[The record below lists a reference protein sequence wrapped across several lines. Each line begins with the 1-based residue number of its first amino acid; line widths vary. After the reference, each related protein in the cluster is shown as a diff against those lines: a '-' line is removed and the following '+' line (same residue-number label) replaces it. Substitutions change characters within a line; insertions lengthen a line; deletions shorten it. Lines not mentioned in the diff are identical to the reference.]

1 MSTPRSG
8 GTVIT
13 ARDATVTVGCL
24 GLEYRHKQYRC
35 ILTHR
40 CGGAHPQAN
49 THAHATVATRGQ
61 HGEPQQR
68 RRRVQSEQP
77 RWDSARG
84 TRPHRPHC
92 PRACRR
98 TAHPRWRS
106 PRSYSICEGQ
116 AASGATGHEQVGLL
130 VDEAPAEVVGNV
142 ELLYGRCVAAT
153 FSTRKLRSQVLLGG
167 KPLPATNEGLLGL
180 PSATPSPFG
189 DLTNGT
195 NVVDTSV
202 RNAVEFTDVSIS
214 PQLRYELAQRFAET
228 SASQAVWWSATSCAC
243 IRKAPGS
250 RRTRTRRFLTWLAP
264 RCSTC
269 RHTGAP
275 AAI

>member
-1 MSTPRSG
+1 MGERTHKQTHTHTLPLPHVDNMASHSNDGDECKASSHG
-8 GTVIT
+8 GTARVGHDLIDHIAHVRAEERRIRDGVHRAHT
-13 ARDATVTVGCL
+13 AFVKGKLPVVQLDTSKWVCSWT
-24 GLEYRHKQYRC
+24 RHQLK
-35 ILTHR
+35 LWEML
-40 CGGAHPQAN
+40 N
-49 THAHATVATRGQ
+49 
-61 HGEPQQR
+61 
-68 RRRVQSEQP
+68 
-77 RWDSARG
+77 
-84 TRPHRPHC
+84 
-92 PRACRR
+92 
-98 TAHPRWRS
+98 
-106 PRSYSICEGQ
+106 
-116 AASGATGHEQVGLL
+116 
-130 VDEAPAEVVGNV
+130 
-142 ELLYGRCVAAT
+142 YGRGVAAT

-189 DLTNGT
+189 DLTNRT